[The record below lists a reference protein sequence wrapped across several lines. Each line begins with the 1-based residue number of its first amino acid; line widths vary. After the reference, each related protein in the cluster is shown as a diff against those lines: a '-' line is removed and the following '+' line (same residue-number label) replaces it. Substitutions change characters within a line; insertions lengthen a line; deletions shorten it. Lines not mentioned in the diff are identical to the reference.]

1 MQTETT
7 PTSSVVQL
15 KPPKDL
21 PYRVTLHYLCK
32 KSEPMKR
39 RVFVTGGAHGIG
51 RAIVEAFA
59 RRGDK
64 VTFCDIDSRLGAQTA
79 AETGA
84 RFCEVDVTD
93 A

>member
-1 MQTETT
+1 
-7 PTSSVVQL
+7 
-15 KPPKDL
+15 
-21 PYRVTLHYLCK
+21 
-32 KSEPMKR
+32 MKR